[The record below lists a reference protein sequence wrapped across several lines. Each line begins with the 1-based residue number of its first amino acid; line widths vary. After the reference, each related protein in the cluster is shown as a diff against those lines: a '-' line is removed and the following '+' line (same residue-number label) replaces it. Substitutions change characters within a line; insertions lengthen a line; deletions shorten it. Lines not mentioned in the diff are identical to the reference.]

1 MAKAGRRARV
11 RAAQSLR
18 GRNRAVAQ
26 GPSQRLVR
34 LLKRLAD
41 DGRSRVGEAVD
52 QEDVQHRSNL
62 AAEGPLH
69 QGVQDEDDRDEGEE
83 DAVDV
88 YFWEVV
94 RWLVTLWSVSSPS
107 ATYSSCWCGAWGRVA
122 PGGLSHLIILI
133 NLI

>member
-88 YFWEVV
+88 YAGELG
-94 RWLVTLWSVSSPS
+94 RRLVTFRSFSSPR
-107 ATYSSCWCGAWGRVA
+107 ATIFICWGSVA
-122 PGGLSHLIILI
+122 PGGLGHDQ
-133 NLI
+133 